1 MFRSMFMV
9 VSRTCRIF
17 QQLIK
22 GSRDELRNNKASEKM
37 ITRLGGISEDSTDI
51 KAIHAFGK

>member
-1 MFRSMFMV
+1 MV

-37 ITRLGGISEDSTDI
+37 NTSLGGLAEDSANI
-51 KAIHAFGK
+51 KAINAFGK